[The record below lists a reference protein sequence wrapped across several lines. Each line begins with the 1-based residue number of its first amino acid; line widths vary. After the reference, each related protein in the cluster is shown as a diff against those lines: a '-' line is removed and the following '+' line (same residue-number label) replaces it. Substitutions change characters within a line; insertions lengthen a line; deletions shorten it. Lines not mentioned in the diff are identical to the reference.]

1 MPWWYF
7 AILILAA
14 GGLVGFLIYRRMAA
28 KDED

>member
-14 GGLVGFLIYRRMAA
+14 VGLVGFLIYRRMTQN
-28 KDED
+28 KDD